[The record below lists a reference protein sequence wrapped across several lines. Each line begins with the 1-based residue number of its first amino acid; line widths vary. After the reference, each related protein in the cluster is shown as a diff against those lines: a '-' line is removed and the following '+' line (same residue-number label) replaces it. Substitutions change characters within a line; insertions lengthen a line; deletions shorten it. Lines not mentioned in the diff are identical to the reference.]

1 MRNPLIKRIP
11 REYKSELGKQIAVFL
26 FFVLIIGAV
35 SGIIISADSMIKS
48 YNDSFE
54 KLNRKIEEVL
64 DSCEAATGSF
74 KEALEFI
81 SRMQSEANDL
91 TKEDIKLLQQISTR

>member
-35 SGIIISADSMIKS
+35 SGFIISADSMIKS

-54 KLNRKIEEVL
+54 KYTVEDGNFELSEKADDALLRSIEAE
-64 DSCEAATGSF
+64 G
-74 KEALEFI
+74 
-81 SRMQSEANDL
+81 R
-91 TKEDIKLLQQISTR
+91 IKVYENFYKQEET